1 MEPCQS
7 ARQSLNNWGSDSNRD
22 TERDRF
28 IPRQYLLQIF
38 NKDRVLHVLLCH
50 QGDCNS
56 CKRDY
61 RFIRSGR
68 GNITI
73 RPKRQLDRI
82 LPDGRQAADLTT
94 SAIALLALLVK
105 IGHPLLIIPLLEAGR
120 NDSNTL
126 DSYCGGLFQFPR
138 IREEFWNE
146 CSHNDDPN
154 HEYSKEVANLIR
166 ENISIFF
173 RPIFRDEN
181 FHTIP
186 DLVELPFY
194 RERPIGEGSYGK
206 VTTFRIFEGHNKFQV
221 RASYT
226 KKNLQSLS

>member
-7 ARQSLNNWGSDSNRD
+7 ARQNLNNWGSDSNRD

-61 RFIRSGR
+61 KFICSGR
-68 GNITI
+68 GKI
-73 RPKRQLDRI
+73 RIMPEQQLDRI
-82 LPDGRQAADLTT
+82 LPRGQPEADLTA
-94 SAIALLALLVK
+94 SAVTLFALLVK

-120 NDSNTL
+120 DDSNTL
-126 DSYCGGLFQFPR
+126 DSYCEGLFKFPK
-138 IREEFWNE
+138 IRERFWSE
-146 CSHNDDPN
+146 CSRKTDPN
-154 HEYSKEVANLIR
+154 HEYSKKVANLIR

-194 RERPIGEGSYGK
+194 HERPIGEGSYGK
-206 VTTFRIFEGHNKFQV
+206 VTAFRIFEGHNKFKV
-221 RASYT
+221 RTSCTLKTY
-226 KKNLQSLS
+226 NL